1 MQTQHDLAPPRQ
13 TDAPPHQT
21 GAPARPA
28 GARRPIVE
36 RIAQWSARHAKTAV
50 LGWLLLITVSVVIG
64 NALGTKNQNSY
75 DPGQAGHAERVLNSP
90 GVVQRPMET
99 VLIQARAGGHTV
111 AGDPEIRQAIA
122 QVTTA
127 LQAMP
132 NVASDVRSPLA
143 HGGQIAPGG
152 AGGRSPGGGLISRD
166 GRSALVTFSVAGGSD
181 NADATVG
188 AAEHA
193 VAAVQAR
200 HPDLRIAETGQ
211 ASVGQATGK
220 IVSADFRRAEV
231 TSVPITLVLLLV
243 VFGALIAAGIPLLLA
258 GTAVTAAISLLAI
271 PSRWLPI
278 GTTTSSVVLLVG
290 MAVGVDYSLFYLR
303 REREERA
310 AGRTKDEAIRIAAGT
325 SGRAIVVSGLTVMIS
340 LAGLFLTG
348 IDVFTGLAIGT
359 VLVVGVAVLGSLTVL
374 PAMLSL
380 LGGWVDRGKIPF
392 LGRRRTAAR
401 PSRLWEAL
409 AARVV
414 RKPLLFGGAA
424 VLMLLAL
431 AAPALGMRVAD
442 PGFRDLPSNLPV
454 VQNLQATERAF
465 PGGPA
470 PAEVVVTG
478 NDLSGPAVARAVAA
492 LQGRAATSP
501 LLRQPV
507 TAALFDHDRVL
518 VVSVPLAG
526 GGTDATS
533 ERALTALRQQ
543 VLPETLGKVRGIDY
557 AVAGITAGNHDF
569 SAQLGSRAPLVFAFV
584 LGLAFILLM
593 IMFQSVTIPLM
604 SILLNLL
611 SVGAAYGVLT
621 LIFQDGYLHQLL
633 GFSPYGAIV
642 PWMPLFMFVLLFGL
656 SMDYHVFILSRI
668 GELRWRG
675 LSTRQAVTRGIGAS
689 AGVVTSAA
697 VIMVAVFS
705 IFATLSVIEFKMFG
719 IGMATAVLID
729 ATVVRGVLMPAA
741 MAVLGERSWYLPRWL
756 GGKGAVSRPAASPVL
771 EGQVAA

>member
-1 MQTQHDLAPPRQ
+1 
-13 TDAPPHQT
+13 
-21 GAPARPA
+21 
-28 GARRPIVE
+28 VE
-36 RIAQWSARHAKTAV
+36 RIAQWSAHYKKTAV

-64 NALGTKNQNSY
+64 NTLGTKNQNSY
-75 DPGQAGHAERVLNSP
+75 DPGQAGRAERVLSSP
-90 GVVQRPMET
+90 GVVQRPTET
-99 VLIQARAGGHTV
+99 VLIQARAGGRSV

-122 QVTTA
+122 QVTAA

-132 NVASDVRSPLA
+132 TVALDVRSPLA
-143 HGGQIAPGG
+143 HGQVALGSAGS
-152 AGGRSPGGGLISRD
+152 AGGPGGGLISRD
-166 GRSALVTFSVAGGSD
+166 GRSALVTFSVAGKPD

-188 AAEHA
+188 AAERA
-193 VAAVQAR
+193 VANVQAR

-220 IVSADFRRAEV
+220 IISADFRRAEV
-231 TSVPITLVLLLV
+231 TSVPTTLVLLLV

-258 GTAVTAAISLLAI
+258 GTAVAAAISLLAI

-310 AGRTKDEAIRIAAGT
+310 AGRDKDEAIRIAAGT

-380 LGGWVDRGKIPF
+380 LGSWVDRGRVPF
-392 LGRRRTAAR
+392 LGRWRTAAR
-401 PSRLWEAL
+401 SSRLWEAL
-409 AARVV
+409 AVRVV
-414 RKPLLFGGAA
+414 RRPLVFGGAA
-424 VLMLLAL
+424 VLLLLAL
-431 AAPALGMRVAD
+431 AAPALGMRLAD
-442 PGFRDLPSNLPV
+442 AGFRDLPSNLPV
-454 VQNLQATERAF
+454 VQNLLATERAF

-478 NDLSGPAVARAVAA
+478 KDLSGPAVVNAVAA

-507 TAALFDHDRVL
+507 TSNLFDNGHVL

-533 ERALTALRQQ
+533 ERALSALRQQ
-543 VLPETLGKVRGIDY
+543 VLPATLGRVHGIDY
-557 AVAGITAGNHDF
+557 AVTGITAGNHDF
-569 SAQLGSRAPLVFAFV
+569 SAQLGSRAPIVFVFV
-584 LGLAFILLM
+584 LGLAFLLLM
-593 IMFQSVTIPLM
+593 IMFRSVTIPLM

-611 SVGAAYGVLT
+611 SVGASYGVLT
-621 LIFQDGYLHQLL
+621 LILQDGHLHQLL

-656 SMDYHVFILSRI
+656 SMDYHVFILSRV
-668 GELRWRG
+668 GELHSRG
-675 LSTRQAVTRGIGAS
+675 ISTREAVTRGIGAS

-719 IGMATAVLID
+719 IGMASAVLID
-729 ATVVRGVLMPAA
+729 ATIVRGVLMPAA
-741 MAVLGERSWYLPRWL
+741 MALLGERTWYLPRWL
-756 GGKGAVSRPAASPVL
+756 GGKPARTSATVSLVT
-771 EGQVAA
+771 EGQIAG